1 MDLARVFD
9 RWEAGEPF
17 RKRQLTEPG
26 GASVDD
32 LGQAYFTR
40 LLTHYGSDPAK
51 LNALGRHWRRILSHA
66 DDNQWVYRAGG
77 VYERAHGR
85 WMPSAEAFLAA
96 GDHATSPTQSYAF
109 SIGAIDSL
117 ARAGK
122 VDTAR
127 QLANKISRELINLG
141 EPGLAA
147 RARLNLGNALVYQ
160 DRMPE
165 ARRVLSKAIPALDEA
180 DLQLESASA
189 RLALSSTHL
198 FGGEPRLAEQIAGIV
213 AESAATLGADYL
225 ANLAGLNRA
234 VALTVTGR
242 AEEAHR
248 VLRELVGEFE
258 DSPMDRWRVDE
269 YMADALLRLNL
280 WAEAEVAYR
289 DVLQPGR
296 NLTPLHQA
304 NLELGL
310 GQSLAAQGKNGPAQ
324 QHLRTA
330 YRAYGRIG
338 NRTWQGVCLHEIAV
352 LELEQLDADIGT
364 RRRALERLMEAESLT
379 AESPYHLTQI
389 WLSQARFDP
398 ANLSSDRLH
407 RAERAVRRYGYLD
420 LEWQIHYLRA
430 WRTKSSHKGG
440 YFRKMFASIVAG
452 RLGTRSVSARMG
464 FLKDKTEAL
473 RAYLGWLLEK
483 PTEKRVAEAM
493 DAILQI
499 RSVTLLDEILRSGS
513 LPPMVADRLSAAR
526 LALESSVD
534 TTLLGGTRRLRSSMS
549 VSKAQRIATDALL
562 ELELATRPTLIGA
575 TDGVVVAETGRGINL
590 IRGRRAISLA
600 VSEAELRNHLRWL
613 SFEISAPMADRQADP
628 SEATDLLA
636 QLASMFSD
644 IWESDAKWICPDG
657 VTWRIPWSLCSH
669 YSDHARTWP
678 VAMHPRMSQGYRG
691 RLDPAHRAVIWLGNS
706 PDLPFAAREA
716 EAIAAQFR
724 NARVITTQREARESL
739 TESCEILHVVSHAV
753 HRPNN
758 PMLSSIHFPDGPI
771 FAYEIA
777 QSPLRLRLATLSAC
791 ETGSISLATRSEP
804 DGLAR
809 AFIARGAESVV
820 ASQWPLDD
828 ESGFIQFSAIYQALM
843 SKCDLPEAIFRAQ
856 CICRAWRAHP
866 YFWGALALYSGY
878 GSQKN

>member
-1 MDLARVFD
+1 MDLAPVFD
-9 RWEAGEPF
+9 LWEAGEPF
-17 RKRQLTEPG
+17 RKRHLTRPD
-26 GASVDD
+26 GASIDD

-51 LNALGRHWRRILSHA
+51 LNALGRHWRRVLPHA

-77 VYERAHGR
+77 VFERAHGR

-122 VDTAR
+122 VDAAR
-127 QLANKISRELINLG
+127 KLANKISRELINLG

-165 ARRVLSKAIPALDEA
+165 ARRVLSKAIPALDDAELA
-180 DLQLESASA
+180 LESASA

-213 AESAATLGADYL
+213 ADSALTLGADYL

-234 VALTVTGR
+234 LALTVTGR

-248 VLRELVGEFE
+248 VLRELAGEFE

-280 WAEAEVAYR
+280 WAEAEAAYR

-296 NLTPLHQA
+296 ALTPLHQA

-310 GQSLAAQGKNGPAQ
+310 GQSLAAQGKTGPAQ
-324 QHLRTA
+324 LHLRTA
-330 YRAYGRIG
+330 HRAYGRIG
-338 NRTWQGVCLHEIAV
+338 NRTWQGVCLHEMAL
-352 LELEQLDADIGT
+352 LELEPAGEDVAV
-364 RRRALERLMEAESLT
+364 RRRALQRLLEAEALT
-379 AESPYHLTQI
+379 ADSPYHLTQI
-389 WLSQARFDP
+389 WLSLARFDP
-398 ANLSSDRLH
+398 KNSDDDRLH
-407 RAERAVRRYGYLD
+407 QAERAIRRYGYLD
-420 LEWQIHYLRA
+420 LEWQVHYLRA
-430 WRTKSSHKGG
+430 TQTKSSHKGN

-493 DAILQI
+493 DAIVQI

-513 LPPMVADRLSAAR
+513 LPPVVADRLSAAR
-526 LALESSVD
+526 SALEGSVD
-534 TTLLGGTRRLRSSMS
+534 TTLLGGTRRPRSSLS
-549 VSKAQRIATDALL
+549 VNKAQRIATDALL
-562 ELELATRPTLIGA
+562 ELELATRPTIIGA
-575 TDGVVVAETGRGINL
+575 TDGVVVAETGQGINL
-590 IRGRRAISLA
+590 IMGRRAMSLA
-600 VSEAELRNHLRWL
+600 VSEAELKRHLRWL

-628 SEATDLLA
+628 SAANELLA
-636 QLASMFSD
+636 HLASMFAEV
-644 IWESDAKWICPDG
+644 WESDAKWICPDG
-657 VTWRIPWSLCSH
+657 LTWRIPWSLCSH
-669 YSDHARTWP
+669 FSDHARTWP
-678 VAMHPRMSQGYRG
+678 IAMHPRMTDGYRG
-691 RLDPAHRAVIWLGNS
+691 QLSPADRAVIWFGDS

-716 EAIAAQFR
+716 EAIAAQFGD
-724 NARVITTQREARESL
+724 ARIVTTQREARESL
-739 TESCEILHVVSHAV
+739 NDACGILHVVSHAV

-828 ESGFIQFSAIYQALM
+828 ESGFIQFEAIYEALM
-843 SKCDLPEAIFRAQ
+843 SKCDLPAAIFRAQ

-866 YFWGALALYSGY
+866 YYWGALALYSGY